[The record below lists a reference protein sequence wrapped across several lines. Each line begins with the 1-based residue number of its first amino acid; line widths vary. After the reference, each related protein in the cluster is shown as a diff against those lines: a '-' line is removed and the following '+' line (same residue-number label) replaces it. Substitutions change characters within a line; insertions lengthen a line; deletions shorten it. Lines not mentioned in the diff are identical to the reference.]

1 MSAINLTIIKSR
13 KSKSKIQKAY
23 EADTYLQKKNTSSNS
38 NIFKIHNL

>member
-23 EADTYLQKKNTSSNS
+23 EADTYLQIKKCITRK
-38 NIFKIHNL
+38 FKF